1 MLLIFYQ
8 FWLCVYYPLLLL
20 NAVQL
25 GFTVTDTNINWSGSD
40 YAKSMAENW
49 QSKNPIT
56 TSGMYVCI
64 SFIISYLGECI

>member
-25 GFTVTDTNINWSGSD
+25 GFTVTDTNINWSGS
-40 YAKSMAENW
+40 Y
-49 QSKNPIT
+49 
-56 TSGMYVCI
+56 
-64 SFIISYLGECI
+64 